1 MSANRIDRINRIMFH
16 QLEAADKADH
26 PNIMVYMDE
35 SDVKR
40 WFFLV
45 TNLPG
50 PYAGGEYIF
59 RLTAPVTFPQQ
70 PPEFQFLT
78 PNGVFELGGKICIS
92 IGEFH
97 ATDAAGK
104 TGAYGWRSAL
114 GMIGF
119 AREVVNGMIA
129 PDYLGGGIRVRN
141 DPPAV
146 KARHAAAS
154 EAYNR
159 EHHAELMGRFSDFET
174 AHPERTVVRFR
185 QMWRAA
191 TAAAATDFAAVM
203 LESLPPLF
211 ADAFGPEAWRVLAGS
226 LGRVAEIPDVPLD
239 RLVPMGF
246 RVNGRALILLVAD
259 RLREALAE
267 REPAVR
273 HALVLALHARILWE
287 VAGDPAQN
295 PDGRGPWVALFRE
308 AYAGFLAVLPG
319 VCGGACRESVPDA
332 TAKVGAAPS
341 AFPRLHA
348 DLARFLRTQDIDD
361 KARLGKIFAARAL
374 AEAAEAPA
382 EPEAESKDDG
392 TGAAAAQVAA
402 LSLEAGGGAPAPPPA
417 DAVGDQDGGGSLDD
431 YVAGLLD
438 DL

>member
-1 MSANRIDRINRIMFH
+1 MSANRLARIMLY
-16 QLEAADKADH
+16 QLKAANGADH

-35 SDVKR
+35 SDAKR

-59 RLTAPVTFPQQ
+59 RLTAPNTFPQK
-70 PPEFQFLT
+70 PPEFHFLT

-97 ATDAAGK
+97 ATDAAGE

-119 AREVVNGMIA
+119 AREVVNGMID

-159 EHHAELMGRFSDFET
+159 KHHAKLMGHFRDFEMT
-174 AHPERTVVRFR
+174 HPEHKVVRFR

-211 ADAFGPEAWRVLAGS
+211 ADAFGPEAWGVLAGS
-226 LGRVAEIPDVPLD
+226 LGRVAKTPDAPLGQ
-239 RLVPMGF
+239 LVPMGF

-273 HALVLALHARILWE
+273 DALVLALHARILWE

-295 PDGRGPWVALFRE
+295 PDERGPWVAQSRE
-308 AYAGFLAVLPG
+308 AYADFLAILPG

-332 TAKVGAAPS
+332 MAKVGAAPS

-374 AEAAEAPA
+374 AEAA
-382 EPEAESKDDG
+382 AESKDASGDG
-392 TGAAAAQVAA
+392 TGAATAKVAA
-402 LSLEAGGGAPAPPPA
+402 LSLEGGVGAPPPA
-417 DAVGDQDGGGSLDD
+417 AAPGDDGSGLDD